1 MDVRTKPWP
10 PAGWRTSRS
19 AYRACGNAVGRFNR
33 VDAGRVVAAKP
44 AVERPLTVGW
54 SVTAKCTIRRRSC
67 ATFAKVFLGAAL
79 RGTSC
84 AIAMESRTCLERSD
98 RDIWNRAGVIGT
110 ALAVAAGI
118 CRTDDRNDRPG
129 MPGPRRRLWSGQ
141 PAATS
146 QSFHSLLPSNTPR
159 GLLSGSIAVP
169 AVHALQLCHP
179 ARAAS
184 SSLRICRSVTFN
196 CSAACFW
203 VICPWLASYRILSR
217 SRSF

>member
-1 MDVRTKPWP
+1 MSEMLGVGSTASMPAAWWP
-10 PAGWRTSRS
+10 RNRLLSVHSPSDGPLPRSARSAAGHVPHSRS
-19 AYRACGNAVGRFNR
+19 
-33 VDAGRVVAAKP
+33 
-44 AVERPLTVGW
+44 
-54 SVTAKCTIRRRSC
+54 
-67 ATFAKVFLGAAL
+67 VFLGAAL
-79 RGTSC
+79 RGTSW

-203 VICPWLASYRILSR
+203 VICPWLASTGS
-217 SRSF
+217 